1 MKKLILAG
9 LLSVGVACACDTSN
23 CEAFLKS
30 AEAFKKIQN
39 IKTLDKKSIE
49 KSLEKTSNIIGITDF
64 FCSSY
69 GVLSVNEIVSLQ
81 TKNPQFANI
90 NDDMGEQCDKWI
102 KETREERLTNAYY
115 KLIE

>member
-23 CEAFLKS
+23 CKMFLKS

-39 IKTLDKKSIE
+39 IKTLDNKSIE

-69 GVLSVNEIVSLQ
+69 ILLSVNEVVSLQ

-90 NDDMGEQCDKWI
+90 NDDMGEQCHKWSE
-102 KETREERLTNAYY
+102 ETREERFNKAYY